1 MPTRGGAAI
10 EQPTT
15 ARGHASILAAAMDLL
30 DERGLA
36 GLTLQALASRVDL
49 SESDLSAQFS
59 TSAALLGAVA
69 QGIAVQSAQTAQI
82 EKVGVG
88 KAGGGW
94 RELLHRRGLDARAA
108 MQSRR
113 DGGLLFASLAA
124 MPDIGGAGVDLIQR
138 LCEAGFSTFDAGAAV
153 QLIDRF
159 ACGWTIAEQAHPEL
173 ADDETLPD
181 YEGQLDTLLAG
192 ITVTRAWGGAA
203 AKHRKFQANL
213 WVFLR
218 NARDS
223 ANIAFARADH
233 INELDRRILLLLQA
247 QGDMTLAV
255 VSTAN
260 GVDKAQVSRAIKRLG
275 QIGLVQRTGIR
286 SPLKLSASGRQLAE
300 RMVRLAEMRNR
311 ELTFGVAD
319 DQLGD
324 LFGVLEIL
332 LGRAMALYDQERK
345 LAQAAQGEDA
355 EIDFPDHKEM
365 DREQGAG
372 AIPADRSRV
381 LPPFMTLCSYMMR
394 GGALG
399 YKRKTGLSNFDT
411 WVLVEVCRDPPIS
424 WPQLVLALYRDQS
437 QAGRTVKRLIELG
450 LVERSGKPGRR
461 HGFFGPTQEGER
473 IAAIINGMAARRSEF
488 LFQGIPTPQL
498 NNFMASFDI
507 LARNAEVQLA
517 REKAMQEMDRE

>member
-10 EQPTT
+10 ERP
-15 ARGHASILAAAMDLL
+15 ASVRMHGSIVAAALDLL
-30 DERGLA
+30 DERGVT
-36 GLTLQALASRVDL
+36 GLTMPAVAGRAGCTQADVLAC
-49 SESDLSAQFS
+49 FS
-59 TSAALLGAVA
+59 TNDALLEAVA
-69 QGIAVQSAQTAQI
+69 ESMAAQAAAERTPT
-82 EKVGVG
+82 EKL
-88 KAGGGW
+88 GGW
-94 RELLHRRGLDARAA
+94 RELLHRRGIDMRAA

-113 DGGLLFASLAA
+113 DGGLLFARLAA
-124 MPDIGGAGVDLIQR
+124 MPDIHGPAVDSVTR
-138 LCEAGFSTFDAGAAV
+138 LCEAGFSLFDARAAV
-153 QLIDRF
+153 QIIDRF
-159 ACGWTIAEQAHPEL
+159 ACAWAIAEQAHPEI

-233 INELDRRILLLLQA
+233 INELDRRILLLLQS
-247 QGDMTLAV
+247 QGDMTLAS
-255 VSTAN
+255 VSLAN
-260 GVDKAQVSRAIKRLG
+260 GVDKAQVSRAIKRLS
-275 QIGLVQRTGIR
+275 QVGLVQRSGIR
-286 SPLKLSASGRQLAE
+286 SPLKLSVSGRQLAE
-300 RMVRLAEMRNR
+300 RFVRLAELRNR
-311 ELTFGVAD
+311 ELTFGIAD
-319 DQLGD
+319 DQLVD
-324 LFGVLEIL
+324 LFAVLEIL
-332 LGRAMALYDQERK
+332 LARAMALYDQERK
-345 LAQAAQGEDA
+345 LAQAAHGMDA
-355 EIDFPDHKEM
+355 ELDFPDHKEM
-365 DREQGAG
+365 DREPGA
-372 AIPADRSRV
+372 AIAVDRAHI

-437 QAGRTVKRLIELG
+437 QAGRTVKRLMELG

-473 IAAIINGMAARRSEF
+473 ISAIINGMAARRSEF

-498 NNFMASFDI
+498 NNFMAGFDI
-507 LARNAEVQLA
+507 LSRNAEVQLA